1 MTTKREG
8 IRVRD
13 EVRGNESTERDGKE
27 VRVRVRVRVR
37 ERLRVGGNERDCE
50 CCFEIFLNAIY
61 RTRGGLKRNRV
72 QWTQFQCIK
81 TESTGLGLY
90 VQKPSS
96 LNSNFNVQK
105 PSPMNSISRHTWT
118 LCPP

>member
-1 MTTKREG
+1 M
-8 IRVRD
+8 RD

-27 VRVRVRVRVR
+27 VRVRVRVR

-81 TESTGLGLY
+81 TESTQFICTKTKFTELEFLCT
-90 VQKPSS
+90 KTESNE
-96 LNSNFNVQK
+96 LNF
-105 PSPMNSISRHTWT
+105 
-118 LCPP
+118 